1 MSNYASANFAGL
13 LITYGVYNMNSKLF
27 AIKIPENEKS
37 AMDYISNVTN
47 KTLSKIFY
55 KPLQNAIYTD
65 LGFILLYK
73 IDLRNI
79 TKLSNLSDDVFHENT
94 MASQSI
100 PIIEDFISLIL
111 DKNIKKSFWN
121 IFGDIQLNEKNFLL
135 HDLDIISLANLLGKE
150 YLLKQGTLEEIDLNL
165 AREIFFNYML
175 NLYFNTTAL
184 GSIQNLNT
192 IWSRHQPLIKQFQVQ
207 LLAKYLDKFQAKKLE
222 AIKIDE
228 LVEVSE
234 YVE

>member
-1 MSNYASANFAGL
+1 
-13 LITYGVYNMNSKLF
+13 
-27 AIKIPENEKS
+27 
-37 AMDYISNVTN
+37 
-47 KTLSKIFY
+47 
-55 KPLQNAIYTD
+55 
-65 LGFILLYK
+65 
-73 IDLRNI
+73 
-79 TKLSNLSDDVFHENT
+79 

-111 DKNIKKSFWN
+111 DKNVKKSFWN
-121 IFGDIQLNEKNFLL
+121 IFSDIQLNEKNFLL

-184 GSIQNLNT
+184 GSIQNLNAV
-192 IWSRHQPLIKQFQVQ
+192 WSRHQPLIKQFQAQ
-207 LLAKYLDKFQAKKLE
+207 LLAKYLNKFQAKKLE

-234 YVE
+234 YVG

>member
-1 MSNYASANFAGL
+1 
-13 LITYGVYNMNSKLF
+13 MNSKLF

-65 LGFILLYK
+65 LGFILLFK

-79 TKLSNLSDDVFHENT
+79 AKLSNLSDDVFHKIS
-94 MASQSI
+94 MANQPI
-100 PIIEDFISLIL
+100 PIIEDFISLML
-111 DKNIKKSFWN
+111 DRNVKKSFWN

-135 HDLDIISLANLLGKE
+135 HDLDITSLANQLGKE
-150 YLLKQGTLEEIDLNL
+150 YLLRNGTLQEIDLNL
-165 AREIFFNYML
+165 ARDIFFNYML
-175 NLYFNTTAL
+175 NVYFNTTAL
-184 GSIQNLNT
+184 GSIQNLNAE
-192 IWSRHQPLIKQFQVQ
+192 WSRHQPLIKQFQGQ
-207 LLAKYLDKFQAKKLE
+207 LLAKYLNKFQAKKLE

-234 YVE
+234 YVD